1 MKKNNLC
8 IFCYAKGIIALILVL
23 VTVLLSSCG
32 GKVVERLSG
41 KWIAI
46 KTFASGVTLPASEV
60 YKDGFTLEFVSGSKV
75 DFTVNGEKDVAKWS
89 IDGDEIT
96 IEAGSEEWK
105 GTLIGDFIEF
115 KNVSNMGV
123 DITFGREG
131 TDAMDPINTLSE
143 NEKKLVGT
151 WVSES
156 VVDVM
161 GTETQVE
168 GVEVQDV
175 LKLTFH
181 PDRVLNI
188 VHKGQEVGDT
198 KWVLI
203 ENWDAPE
210 DIGNFKIMYEVQEDG
225 KIKADVFTDDTFL
238 YTVTCVQAE

>member
-1 MKKNNLC
+1 MD
-8 IFCYAKGIIALILVL
+8 
-23 VTVLLSSCG
+23 
-32 GKVVERLSG
+32 ERLSG
-41 KWIAI
+41 KWIAN
-46 KTFASGVTLPASEV
+46 KTFANGDTLPASDV